1 MSTTNNNVQ
10 STGRRKKKKKQSLP
24 VRILKKLLAVISTTL
39 LSLFLVMVITGT
51 IVATALTVYVLD
63 FMDDS
68 TNVTLQ
74 ELESGS
80 DTYFYGIQKNEK
92 GKDEIVILNRVKT
105 DVQRIPVSIDRIPQ
119 HVRDAFVYTEDERFY
134 LHEGVDYKRTLSAF
148 LNMFLH
154 FYDTEQGGSTITQQ
168 LIKNLTGDKE
178 TSPQRKIR
186 EIFRAMQLE
195 RTYTKDEIL
204 EEYLNYIGFGGPING
219 VQLASI
225 RYFGKNV
232 DEITVPEAAVLAA
245 IPKSPQ
251 YYGPFVETYN
261 DNNRLIVDGK
271 ANNKERQRYV
281 LYQMYKNGAITF
293 DEYQK
298 YLSTKLVYTDSEE
311 YLRLHPEDRAEELE
325 QEQTAYS
332 WVVDAMYYEVADF
345 LMKEYNIDQAEAIR
359 RINKGGYKI
368 YSTVD
373 DTMQKYVEEKFLEL
387 GNLVNVDS
395 VRRWADIDGDGQAE
409 EYLPHVAFV
418 AMNYDGSVKALAGDW
433 GEKTTS
439 LSTSYAVQEKRQVGS
454 TMKPVAS
461 YGLALEND
469 IIHWGSTF
477 RDAPIMTDG
486 NGDPWPTNYGKT
498 LSYGTYSVY
507 YFLQQ
512 SFNTVPAQLV
522 ESMTPEAVWDFC
534 TKNLGMDLVEEDKEI
549 SPLALGA
556 LTYGITLEDLVNAY
570 VPYGNQGVFNDA
582 HIVTRIED
590 STQEIIYQNDGN
602 ARYAVSDET
611 AWVMNRLLKNVV
623 DNGTG
628 TAAKLSNKVVVGKTG
643 TTDNWYDEAFVGLT
657 RDFVS
662 GITVGYKY
670 NNNQL
675 SLPQNFKSAQVWN
688 NIIGEYANTMFL
700 DTPADFDPVE
710 SVIEAPM
717 CPSSGMIAGTYCGKG
732 ITGYWKST
740 NAPVCTGSH
749 SGVVSNPA
757 VSSSS
762 SNNSYNN
769 TSYSNSNSSN
779 NYSNYITPSSNNY
792 SSNNYSS
799 NSYDNSYSSNS
810 YDYSYNTSYDN
821 SYTDSSSGSGTWGTG
836 YDSTG
841 SSTWDTGYDSTG
853 GSTWDT
859 GYDSTGGGTWDT
871 GYDST
876 GGGTWDTGYDS
887 TGGSTWD
894 YGYDST
900 GGSTWDYGYDSTGGG
915 TWDTGYDNTGAGTIW

>member
-1 MSTTNNNVQ
+1 MSNTNITVQ
-10 STGRRKKKKKQSLP
+10 PAGKQKKKKRQSLP

-39 LSLFLVMVITGT
+39 LSLFLVMIITGT

-63 FMDDS
+63 FMDAS

-105 DVQRIPVSIDRIPQ
+105 DVQRIPVSIEKIPQ

-148 LNMFLH
+148 MNMFLH
-154 FYDTEQGGSTITQQ
+154 FYDSNQGGSTITQQ
-168 LIKNLTGDKE
+168 LIKNLTGDDE
-178 TSPQRKIR
+178 QSPKRKIR
-186 EIFRAMQLE
+186 EIFSAMQLE

-219 VQLASI
+219 IQLASI

-232 DEITVPEAAVLAA
+232 DELTVPEAAVLAA

-261 DNNRLIVDGK
+261 ENNKLIVDGRS
-271 ANNKERQRYV
+271 NNKERQRYV

-345 LMKEYNIDQAEAIR
+345 LMSEYNIDQAEAIK

-387 GNLVNVDS
+387 GNLVNVDN
-395 VRRWADIDGDGQAE
+395 VRRWADIDGDGESE

-418 AMNYDGSVKALAGDW
+418 ALNYDGSVKALAGDW

-461 YGLALEND
+461 YALALEND

-477 RDAPIMTDG
+477 RDEPIMYN
-486 NGDPWPTNYGKT
+486 NGKPWPTNYGYT
-498 LSYGTYSVY
+498 LSYATHSVY

-522 ESMTPEAVWDFC
+522 ESMTPDAVWDFC
-534 TKNLGMDLVEEDKEI
+534 TKNLGMELAEEDKQI
-549 SPLALGA
+549 APLALGA

-570 VPYGNQGVFNDA
+570 LPYGNKGVFNDA

-590 STQEIIYQNDGN
+590 GTQEVIYENDGN

-623 DNGTG
+623 ENGTG
-628 TAAKLSNKVVVGKTG
+628 TAARLSNKVVVGKTG

-657 RDFVS
+657 RDFVA

-675 SLPQNFKSAQVWN
+675 CLPSNFKSAQVWQ
-688 NIIGEYANTMFL
+688 NIIGEYANTMFT

-717 CPSSGMIAGTYCGKG
+717 CSASGMIAGTYCGKG

-749 SGVVSNPA
+749 SGVVSNP
-757 VSSSS
+757 SSSKS
-762 SNNSYNN
+762 SNSTSNSYG
-769 TSYSNSNSSN
+769 
-779 NYSNYITPSSNNY
+779 SNYITPSTNNNY
-792 SSNNYSS
+792 SSNNYSNNNYNNNNYS
-799 NSYDNSYSSNS
+799 NSTWDSGTSNTWDSGTGNDYSS
-810 YDYSYNTSYDN
+810 
-821 SYTDSSSGSGTWGTG
+821 GG
-836 YDSTG
+836 
-841 SSTWDTGYDSTG
+841 TWDTGTG
-853 GSTWDT
+853 NDYSSGGTWDT
-859 GYDSTGGGTWDT
+859 GTGGDYSSGGTWDTGTGGDYSSGGTWDTGTGGDYSGGGTWDT
-871 GYDST
+871 GVD
-876 GGGTWDTGYDS
+876 GGYSGDGT
-887 TGGSTWD
+887 
-894 YGYDST
+894 
-900 GGSTWDYGYDSTGGG
+900 
-915 TWDTGYDNTGAGTIW
+915 

>member
-1 MSTTNNNVQ
+1 MSNTNTNVQ
-10 STGRRKKKKKQSLP
+10 PDGKTKKKKKQSLP

-39 LSLFLVMVITGT
+39 LSLFLVMIITGT

-80 DTYFYGIQKNEK
+80 DTYFYGIQKNDK

-154 FYDTEQGGSTITQQ
+154 FYDSEQGGSTITQQ

-186 EIFRAMQLE
+186 EIFRAMELE
-195 RTYTKDEIL
+195 RTYSKDEIL

-219 VQLASI
+219 IQLASI

-245 IPKSPQ
+245 IPKSPE

-261 DNNRLIVDGK
+261 ENNRLIVDGRS
-271 ANNKERQRYV
+271 NNKERQRYV

-298 YLSTKLVYTDSEE
+298 YLSTKLVYTDSDE

-332 WVVDAMYYEVADF
+332 WVVDAMYYEVADV
-345 LMKEYNIDQAEAIR
+345 LMSEYNIDQSEAIK

-395 VRRWADIDGDGQAE
+395 VRRWADIDGDGESE

-418 AMNYDGSVKALAGDW
+418 ALNYDGSVKALAGDW

-454 TMKPVAS
+454 TMKPVAA

-477 RDAPIMTDG
+477 RDEPIMYN
-486 NGDPWPTNYGKT
+486 NGEPWPTNYGKT
-498 LSYGTYSVY
+498 LSYGTHSVY

-534 TKNLGMDLVEEDKEI
+534 TKNLGMELAEEDKQI
-549 SPLALGA
+549 APLALGA

-570 VPYGNQGVFNDA
+570 LPYGNKGVFNDA
-582 HIVTRIED
+582 HIVTKIED
-590 STQEIIYQNDGN
+590 GTQEVIYENDGN

-623 DNGTG
+623 ENGTG

-657 RDFVS
+657 RDFAA

-675 SLPQNFKSAQVWN
+675 CLPSNFKSAQVWQ
-688 NIIGEYANTMFL
+688 NIIGEYANTMFT
-700 DTPADFDPVE
+700 DTPADFDPVD
-710 SVIEAPM
+710 SVISAPM
-717 CPSSGMIAGTYCGKG
+717 CASSGMIAGTYCSKG

-749 SGVVSNPA
+749 SGVLSNPSSSSSSSSSSRS
-757 VSSSS
+757 SSSS
-762 SNNSYNN
+762 SNSTSNSYG
-769 TSYSNSNSSN
+769 
-779 NYSNYITPSSNNY
+779 SNYITPST
-792 SSNNYSS
+792 NNYSS
-799 NSYDNSYSSNS
+799 NSYTDNSYSNN
-810 YDYSYNTSYDN
+810 YSYDN
-821 SYTDSSSGSGTWGTG
+821 SYTDNSYSSG
-836 YDSTG
+836 YDYS
-841 SSTWDTGYDSTG
+841 YDNSYDYS

-859 GYDSTGGGTWDT
+859 GYDNSGYDSSYDYSGGSSWDT
-871 GYDST
+871 GYDSS
-876 GGGTWDTGYDS
+876 GGG
-887 TGGSTWD
+887 TWD
-894 YGYDST
+894 YGYD
-900 GGSTWDYGYDSTGGG
+900 GGYSEW
-915 TWDTGYDNTGAGTIW
+915 

>member
-1 MSTTNNNVQ
+1 MGTTNNTVQ
-10 STGRRKKKKKQSLP
+10 PAGKRKKKKKQSLP

-80 DTYFYGIQKNEK
+80 DTYFYGIQKNDK

-148 LNMFLH
+148 MNMFLH
-154 FYDTEQGGSTITQQ
+154 FYDSNQGGSTITQQ
-168 LIKNLTGDKE
+168 LIKNLTGDDE
-178 TSPQRKIR
+178 QSPQRKIR
-186 EIFRAMQLE
+186 EIFSAMQLE

-219 VQLASI
+219 IQLASI

-261 DNNRLIVDGK
+261 ENNRLIVDGK

-345 LMKEYNIDQAEAIR
+345 LMKEYNIDQSEAIK

-395 VRRWADIDGDGQAE
+395 VRRWADIDGDGQSE

-418 AMNYDGSVKALAGDW
+418 ALNYDGSVKALAGDW

-454 TMKPVAS
+454 TMKPIAS

-477 RDAPIMTDG
+477 RDEPIMKDG
-486 NGDPWPTNYGKT
+486 NGEPWPTNYGKT

-522 ESMTPEAVWDFC
+522 QSMTPEAVYEFC
-534 TKNLGMDLVEEDKEI
+534 TKNLGLKLDSEHDKDI
-549 SPLALGA
+549 APLALGA
-556 LTYGITLEDLVNAY
+556 LHYGITLENLVNAY
-570 VPYGNQGVFNDA
+570 IPYGNKGVFNDA

-590 STQEIIYQNDGN
+590 GTQEVIYENDGN
-602 ARYAVSDET
+602 ARYAVSEET

-623 DNGTG
+623 ENGTG

-657 RDFVS
+657 RDFVA

-670 NNNQL
+670 YHRDL
-675 SLPQNFKSAQVWN
+675 SLPSNFKSAQVWQ
-688 NIIGEYANTMFL
+688 NIIGEYANTMFT
-700 DTPADFDPVE
+700 DTPADFDPVD
-710 SVIEAPM
+710 SVFEAAM
-717 CPSSGMIAGTYCGKG
+717 CPASGMIAGTYCSKG

-749 SGVVSNPA
+749 SGVVSNPST
-757 VSSSS
+757 SSSS
-762 SNNSYNN
+762 GSSSY
-769 TSYSNSNSSN
+769 
-779 NYSNYITPSSNNY
+779 SSNNY
-792 SSNNYSS
+792 SSNNYSNNNNYSSS
-799 NSYDNSYSSNS
+799 NYDYITPSANNYSSNTYDNSYNNN
-810 YDYSYNTSYDN
+810 YNYSYDN
-821 SYTDSSSGSGTWGTG
+821 SYTDSSSGGTWGTG

-841 SSTWDTGYDSTG
+841 GSSWDSGYDNSY
-853 GSTWDT
+853 DT
-859 GYDSTGGGTWDT
+859 SYDYSGGGTWDT

-876 GGGTWDTGYDS
+876 GGNSWDS
-887 TGGSTWD
+887 
-894 YGYDST
+894 
-900 GGSTWDYGYDSTGGG
+900 GYDSTGGG
-915 TWDTGYDNTGAGTIW
+915 TWDTGYDNTGVGDGTGW

>member
-1 MSTTNNNVQ
+1 MNNTNNIVQ
-10 STGRRKKKKKQSLP
+10 QTGKHKKKKKKRSLP

-68 TNVTLQ
+68 ASVTLQ

-80 DTYFYGIQKNEK
+80 DTYFYGIQKDEE
-92 GKDEIVILNRVKT
+92 GDEEIVILNRVKT

-134 LHEGVDYKRTLSAF
+134 VHDGVDYKRTLSAF

-186 EIFRAMQLE
+186 EIFRAMELE
-195 RTYTKDEIL
+195 KTYTKDEIL

-219 VQLASI
+219 IQLASI

-232 DEITVPEAAVLAA
+232 DELTVPEAAVLAA
-245 IPKSPQ
+245 IPKSPE

-261 DNNRLIVDGK
+261 ENNRVVVDGK

-311 YLRLHPEDRAEELE
+311 YLRLHPEDKAEEME
-325 QEQTAYS
+325 QEQKAYS

-345 LMKEYNIDQAEAIR
+345 MMNEYNIDENQAYS

-373 DTMQKYVEEKFLEL
+373 DTMQKYVEEKFLDL

-395 VRRWADIDGDGQAE
+395 VRRWADIDGDGESE
-409 EYLPHVAFV
+409 EYLPHVAFI
-418 AMNYDGSVKALAGDW
+418 ALNYDGSVKALAGDW

-439 LSTSYAVQEKRQVGS
+439 LSTSYAVQERRQVGS
-454 TMKPVAS
+454 TMKPISTYA
-461 YGLALEND
+461 LALEND
-469 IIHWGSTF
+469 IIHWGTPF
-477 RDAPIMTDG
+477 RDEPIMKDA

-498 LSYGTYSVY
+498 LSYGTHSVY

-512 SFNTVPAQLV
+512 SFNTVPAQLCQTL
-522 ESMTPEAVWDFC
+522 TPEAVYKFC
-534 TKNLGMDLVEEDKEI
+534 TENLGLQLDEKDEDI
-549 SPLALGA
+549 APLALGA
-556 LTYGITLEDLVNAY
+556 LTYGITLENLVNAY
-570 VPYGNQGVFNDA
+570 LPYGNKGVYNDA
-582 HIVTRIED
+582 HIVTKIED
-590 STQEIIYQNDGN
+590 SNQQVIYENDGN
-602 ARYAVSDET
+602 ARYAISDET

-623 DNGTG
+623 ENGTG

-657 RDFVS
+657 RDFVA

-670 NNNQL
+670 YHRDL
-675 SLPQNFKSAQVWN
+675 SLPSNFKSAQVWQ
-688 NIIGEYANTMFL
+688 NIIGEYANTMFP
-700 DTPADFDPVE
+700 DTGADFDPVE

-717 CPSSGMIAGTYCGKG
+717 CAYSGNIAGQYCSKG

-740 NAPVCTGSH
+740 NAQYCTGSH
-749 SGVVSNPA
+749 TGYLSNGSSGR
-757 VSSSS
+757 SSSGS
-762 SNNSYNN
+762 S
-769 TSYSNSNSSN
+769 TTNSNSSN
-779 NYSNYITPSSNNY
+779 NNNWNSNTNNNTWNNNTNSNTW
-792 SSNNYSS
+792 S
-799 NSYDNSYSSNS
+799 DNSWSSG
-810 YDYSYNTSYDN
+810 NTW
-821 SYTDSSSGSGTWGTG
+821 DSSTGNTWDSGTGSGTWDSGTG
-836 YDSTG
+836 G
-841 SSTWDTGYDSTG
+841 GTWDSGTG
-853 GSTWDT
+853 GDTWDSGT
-859 GYDSTGGGTWDT
+859 GGGTWDSGTGGDYSGGDYSGGGTWDT
-871 GYDST
+871 GAD
-876 GGGTWDTGYDS
+876 GTW
-887 TGGSTWD
+887 
-894 YGYDST
+894 
-900 GGSTWDYGYDSTGGG
+900 
-915 TWDTGYDNTGAGTIW
+915 

>member
-10 STGRRKKKKKQSLP
+10 SAGKHKKKKKQSLP

-80 DTYFYGIQKNEK
+80 DTYFYGIQKNDK

-148 LNMFLH
+148 MNMFLH
-154 FYDTEQGGSTITQQ
+154 FYDSNQGGSTITQQ
-168 LIKNLTGDKE
+168 LIKNLTGDDE
-178 TSPQRKIR
+178 QSPQRKIR
-186 EIFRAMQLE
+186 EIFSAMQLE

-219 VQLASI
+219 IQLASI

-261 DNNRLIVDGK
+261 ENNRLIVDGK

-345 LMKEYNIDQAEAIR
+345 LMKEYNIDQSEAIK

-373 DTMQKYVEEKFLEL
+373 DTMQKYVEEKFLDL
-387 GNLVNVDS
+387 GNLVSVDS
-395 VRRWADIDGDGQAE
+395 VRRWADIDGDGEAE

-418 AMNYDGSVKALAGDW
+418 ALNYDGSVKALAGDW

-454 TMKPVAS
+454 TMKPVAA

-477 RDAPIMTDG
+477 RDEPIMKDG

-534 TKNLGMDLVEEDKEI
+534 TKNLGMDLVEDDKKI
-549 SPLALGA
+549 APLALGA
-556 LTYGITLEDLVNAY
+556 LTYGVTLEDLVNAY
-570 VPYGNQGVFNDA
+570 LPYGNQGVFNDA

-590 STQEIIYQNDGN
+590 GTQEVIYQNDGN
-602 ARYAVSDET
+602 SRYAVSDET

-623 DNGTG
+623 ENGTG
-628 TAAKLSNKVVVGKTG
+628 TAARLSNKVVVGKTG

-657 RDFVS
+657 RDFAA

-675 SLPQNFKSAQVWN
+675 CLPSNFKSAQVWQ
-688 NIIGEYANTMFL
+688 NIIGEYANTMFT
-700 DTPADFDPVE
+700 DTPADFDPVD
-710 SVIEAPM
+710 SVISAPM
-717 CPSSGMIAGTYCGKG
+717 CASSGQIAGTYCSKG

-749 SGVVSNPA
+749 TGVVSNP
-757 VSSSS
+757 SSSS
-762 SNNSYNN
+762 SSG
-769 TSYSNSNSSN
+769 NSSN
-779 NYSNYITPSSNNY
+779 YSSSNNY

-799 NSYDNSYSSNS
+799 NNYSNGYSSSSSNYDYITPNTNYSSSTYDNSYSDNSYNYSYDSSYDNSYSSS
-810 YDYSYNTSYDN
+810 YDSSY
-821 SYTDSSSGSGTWGTG
+821 
-836 YDSTG
+836 
-841 SSTWDTGYDSTG
+841 DTGYDS
-853 GSTWDT
+853 S
-859 GYDSTGGGTWDT
+859 YDYS
-871 GYDST
+871 
-876 GGGTWDTGYDS
+876 
-887 TGGSTWD
+887 
-894 YGYDST
+894 
-900 GGSTWDYGYDSTGGG
+900 GGG
-915 TWDTGYDNTGAGTIW
+915 TWDTGYDNSGYDSSYDTGYDSSYDYSGGGSWDYGYDGSYGDGTGW